1 MTEQEGRLHVAG
13 VGVVIRFD
21 QSLDVRGILSAR
33 DIVAQDPPAVPNQI
47 LLHSFKFGRQFRRVR
62 VIDDEDDFAAVL
74 GQRRVD
80 TGENITVTRVARRG
94 FYYLILV
101 GRSVRDVGIDKTR
114 GRPRKSDAHAP

>member
-21 QSLDVRGILSAR
+21 QRLDVRGILGAR

-47 LLHSFKFGRQFRRVR
+47 LLHSFEFGGQFRRVG

-80 TGENITVTRVARRG
+80 TGENIAVTRVARRCLH
-94 FYYLILV
+94 YLILV
-101 GRSVRDVGIDKTR
+101 GRSFLDIGIDITR
-114 GRPRKSDAHAP
+114 GSSRKSYSHAP